1 MKPLLLGERSNPLK
15 SWMGDAKRREEAVI
29 SVHKALQ
36 HSVGNRAS
44 SFIHVV
50 VFLSSLYHLQ
60 VLELSAA
67 TLELLLPA
75 LLQSGQSGFRDLKAV
90 D

>member
-15 SWMGDAKRREEAVI
+15 SWMGDAKRREKAVI

-36 HSVGNRAS
+36 HSVGNE
-44 SFIHVV
+44 
-50 VFLSSLYHLQ
+50 FLLLFLWWCSLLLFYHLQ

-75 LLQSGQSGFRDLKAV
+75 LLQSGQSRFRDLKAV
-90 D
+90 E

>member
-36 HSVGNRAS
+36 HSVGN
-44 SFIHVV
+44 
-50 VFLSSLYHLQ
+50 
-60 VLELSAA
+60 
-67 TLELLLPA
+67 
-75 LLQSGQSGFRDLKAV
+75 
-90 D
+90 